1 MASPSTPSPP
11 PPRPQHPAVPDDA
24 RHDARKEGNDQ
35 IPDEDIEPAD
45 STADDPRPDDGPVT
59 AARPPRRL
67 RELDAARPD
76 LPGEHLVVLGLGAWM
91 MLRGMR
97 GATPLRRVLW
107 TLAGTT
113 LVGRAASGTGGIARV
128 ARLVRRLG

>member
-1 MASPSTPSPP
+1 MSRPPTPSTPANRPP
-11 PPRPQHPAVPDDA
+11 QPAVPDDA
-24 RHDARKEGNDQ
+24 GKKGNDEV
-35 IPDEDIEPAD
+35 PDEDIEPAD

-59 AARPPRRL
+59 AARPLRRL
-67 RELDAARPD
+67 SEFDAARPD
-76 LPGEHLVVLGLGAWM
+76 LPGEHLVVLGLGAWL

-97 GATPLRRVLW
+97 GTTPLRRMLW

>member
-1 MASPSTPSPP
+1 MSRPPTPSTPANRPP
-11 PPRPQHPAVPDDA
+11 QPAVPDDA
-24 RHDARKEGNDQ
+24 GKKGNDEV
-35 IPDEDIEPAD
+35 PDEDIEPAD

-59 AARPPRRL
+59 AARPL
-67 RELDAARPD
+67 RCLSEFDAARPG
-76 LPGEHLVVLGLGAWM
+76 LPGEHLVVLGLGAWL

-97 GATPLRRVLW
+97 GTTPLRRMLW

-128 ARLVRRLG
+128 VRLVRRLG

>member
-1 MASPSTPSPP
+1 MS
-11 PPRPQHPAVPDDA
+11 
-24 RHDARKEGNDQ
+24 EF
-35 IPDEDIEPAD
+35 
-45 STADDPRPDDGPVT
+45 
-59 AARPPRRL
+59 
-67 RELDAARPD
+67 DAARPD
-76 LPGEHLVVLGLGAWM
+76 LPGEHLVVLGLGAWL

-97 GATPLRRVLW
+97 GTTPLRRMLW